1 VARALLGAL
10 LVRRDGRDF
19 LAARITETEAYLGID
34 DPACHSFR
42 GRRTPRNE
50 VMWGRAGHLYV
61 YFTYG
66 MHHCANV
73 VTRLAGVPEAVLL
86 RGALAVAGEEAITA
100 RRGGRTGGTLL
111 AGPARLCQGLGLD
124 LRHNG
129 LDLTA
134 AGDLFL
140 ASDGLAVEAGEVRV
154 SSRVG
159 VAYAGEAASW
169 PLRFALAPGAR
180 R

>member
-1 VARALLGAL
+1 MARALLGAL
-10 LVRRDGRDF
+10 IVCRDGRDF

-73 VTRLAGVPEAVLL
+73 ATRLAGVPEAVLL

-100 RRGGRTGGTLL
+100 RRGGRAGGTLL

-129 LDLTA
+129 LDVTA